1 VAPLAQAA
9 RWRGHPPGR
18 AREAP
23 GQGVA
28 PLGAPFGL
36 LESSIED
43 IFLEF
48 FWIFLSTFIFH
59 LFLQCTDKNRQK
71 LALGTRLI
79 G

>member
-1 VAPLAQAA
+1 MRKEGLRGGPLAQTA
-9 RWRGHPPGR
+9 RWRGHHPGR

-36 LESSIED
+36 LDSSILIIFLV

-48 FWIFLSTFIFH
+48 SGNIDFSPFW
-59 LFLQCTDKNRQK
+59 
-71 LALGTRLI
+71 
-79 G
+79 